1 MGLAGARGAGSSGD
15 EQWRRR
21 LGFTRKGDLS
31 GKNRRGKG
39 LQAPGGMEEAY
50 SGESRRREALG
61 CFVHGELE
69 EAGTGARRR
78 ARRSVAEARGWRKM
92 GSWMDVGARGVVDW
106 SMAHGFARI

>member
-31 GKNRRGKG
+31 GENRRGKS

-50 SGESRRREALG
+50 SGENRRGGALEKAVHGEGLRRRRELRGGLEGASQKLG
-61 CFVHGELE
+61 S
-69 EAGTGARRR
+69 GA
-78 ARRSVAEARGWRKM
+78 KM
-92 GSWMDVGARGVVDW
+92 DSWMDGGARGVVDW
-106 SMAHGFARI
+106 SMAHGFAR